1 MRRCEVL
8 SASLIARCP
17 LKRHSATETTCVCVF
32 NCPNCKLALWQHAAG
47 PVIQTTPSSSSFSP
61 TLASI
66 FQFLLLH
73 SHPQLWRPWCWWLS
87 YQLSGSLR
95 KCFFI
100 CLFKSLYHAGCF
112 YCWSTTVW
120 TLLQWII
127 HIWIIPMWT
136 VAVWTVIFW
145 TILDWTPHLKYQKG
159 NCFQI
164 CHEFSSGNQTSLF
177 QQAANYASTTSW
189 TYTHIWGIFFQVCWT
204 ETKCR
209 GIDVLQSRIGI
220 IISNIRL
227 IEWKQSTKLR
237 WSAFLNLKLWVS
249 QRKDQLFFFFTG
261 IIGDYKGLQSLLSR
275 LGRLSRLNS
284 KLVKVWYQKSWHYSC
299 CDNDNNDDHNNS
311 HYNISDWMRIKLF
324 DECLGADRNMCHQRQ
339 YSLLVKIFQ
348 KVVFVLSYIWKHASV
363 KSSFPS
369 HSVRHPFHP
378 SSELLP
384 PDVKKIWS
392 SQFHYQY
399 PNTR

>member
-66 FQFLLLH
+66 FRFLLLH
-73 SHPQLWRPWCWWLS
+73 SYPQLWRPWCWWLS

-204 ETKCR
+204 ETKR
-209 GIDVLQSRIGI
+209 REIDVLQSRIGI
-220 IISNIRL
+220 IIGPSSTTSGWL
-227 IEWKQSTKLR
+227 IEWKQNTKLH
-237 WSAFLNLKLWVS
+237 WFAF
-249 QRKDQLFFFFTG
+249 
-261 IIGDYKGLQSLLSR
+261 
-275 LGRLSRLNS
+275 
-284 KLVKVWYQKSWHYSC
+284 
-299 CDNDNNDDHNNS
+299 
-311 HYNISDWMRIKLF
+311 
-324 DECLGADRNMCHQRQ
+324 
-339 YSLLVKIFQ
+339 
-348 KVVFVLSYIWKHASV
+348 
-363 KSSFPS
+363 
-369 HSVRHPFHP
+369 
-378 SSELLP
+378 
-384 PDVKKIWS
+384 
-392 SQFHYQY
+392 
-399 PNTR
+399 